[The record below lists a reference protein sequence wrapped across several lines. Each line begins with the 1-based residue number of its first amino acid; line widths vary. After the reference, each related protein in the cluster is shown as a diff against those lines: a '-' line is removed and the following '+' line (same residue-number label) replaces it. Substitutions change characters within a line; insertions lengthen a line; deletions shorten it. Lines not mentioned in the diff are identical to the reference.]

1 MYISLSQR
9 QRRIEYAAN
18 SRGFRRT
25 SVINGVQKKIKE
37 KGATQNLVEKADA
50 GEDLLDALLELTVC
64 SSKGNIG
71 RVGDAAAAAA
81 GS

>member
-1 MYISLSQR
+1 M
-9 QRRIEYAAN
+9 EC
-18 SRGFRRT
+18 
-25 SVINGVQKKIKE
+25 KKIKK